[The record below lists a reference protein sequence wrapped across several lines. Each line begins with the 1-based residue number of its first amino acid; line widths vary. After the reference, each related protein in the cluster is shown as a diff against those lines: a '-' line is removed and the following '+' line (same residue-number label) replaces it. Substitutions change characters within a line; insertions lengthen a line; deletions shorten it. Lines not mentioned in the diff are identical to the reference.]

1 MAKKEI
7 LTDEQVE
14 QEIARLLES
23 PEVKLAKKA
32 EYARNR
38 RRQYMYGLR
47 SYEKNGKEL
56 AKLGITI
63 ELLDKMIKGCDDD
76 EISNNR
82 VQK

>member
-14 QEIARLLES
+14 QEIKRLLES

-47 SYEKNGKEL
+47 SYEKKGKEL
-56 AKLGITI
+56 AKLGITM
-63 ELLDKMIKGCDDD
+63 ELLEKMVKGCEEDG
-76 EISNNR
+76 
-82 VQK
+82 

>member
-14 QEIARLLES
+14 QEIKRLLES
-23 PEVKLAKKA
+23 PDVKLAKKA
-32 EYARNR
+32 EYARTK

-47 SYEKNGKEL
+47 SYEKKGKEL

-63 ELLDKMIKGCDDD
+63 ELLDKMIKGCDDI
-76 EISNNR
+76 EIPNNR
-82 VQK
+82 V